1 MNEIGKAVLRLLFQH
16 GSMEFYDIKKN
27 LYMHSSVSVESAM
40 YSLMESEYVNRCPV
54 DDFLHDLFSLTEK
67 GIDFIHETY
76 GKDCPQKILEQEKLL
91 SV

>member
-16 GSMEFYDIKKN
+16 SSMEFYDIKRN

-76 GKDCPQKILEQEKLL
+76 GKDCPRRYLNKKD
-91 SV
+91 S

>member
-1 MNEIGKAVLRLLFQH
+1 MNEIGKAVLLLLFQH
-16 GSMEFYDIKKN
+16 GSMEFYDIKRN

-67 GIDFIHETY
+67 GVDFIHETY
-76 GKDCPQKILEQEKLL
+76 GKDCPQKIFEQERL
-91 SV
+91 